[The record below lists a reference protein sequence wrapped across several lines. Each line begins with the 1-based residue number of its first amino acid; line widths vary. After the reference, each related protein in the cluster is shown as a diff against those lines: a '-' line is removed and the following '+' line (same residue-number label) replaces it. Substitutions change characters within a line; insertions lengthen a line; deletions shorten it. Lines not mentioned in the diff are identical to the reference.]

1 MSRLT
6 TFSLL
11 LAVLLLGACTK
22 GDQPAPTPAP
32 TPTPSPTPTPAPTP
46 KVTIPA
52 SSQTIF
58 TEGIAFA
65 SGEASQGGSSE
76 EAQYTT
82 VSFNATAA
90 WSTSVEATKAVD
102 WLSVE
107 PSSGGA
113 GDVTIKVTAQPN
125 NTYED
130 RAAKVTIVCGTASE
144 SFSVKQAGKTRPEP
158 DPGTGSDPG
167 SGSDS
172 GSDSGSGSS
181 SGETPAPSQPVVV
194 PVSGITLDQTSLSL
208 SVGESKTL
216 TATVSP
222 DNATDKTVNWSSS
235 DPSVASVDAGGK
247 VTAVK
252 EGSATITAKSGGKT
266 ATCAVTVHLSEGAG
280 DTEGFENGEEEDW

>member
-1 MSRLT
+1 M
-6 TFSLL
+6 
-11 LAVLLLGACTK
+11 LAVLFSGACTK
-22 GDQPAPTPAP
+22 GDQPASAPSSTPASTP
-32 TPTPSPTPTPAPTP
+32 TPTPTPTPAPTP

-58 TEGIAFA
+58 TDGIAFS

-82 VSFNATAA
+82 VSFNATAS
-90 WSTSVEATKAVD
+90 WLTSVEATKAVD
-102 WLSVE
+102 WLTVE

-130 RAAKVTIVCGTASE
+130 RAAKVTIVCGTVSE

-181 SGETPAPSQPVVV
+181 SGETPTPSLPVVV
-194 PVSGITLDQTSLSL
+194 PVSGISLNLTSLSL
-208 SVGESKTL
+208 TVGESKTL

-222 DNATDKTVNWSSS
+222 DNATDKTVTWSSS

-252 EGSATITAKSGGKT
+252 EGSATITAKSGEKT
-266 ATCAVTVHLSEGAG
+266 ATCAVTVQFSAGAG

>member
-1 MSRLT
+1 M
-6 TFSLL
+6 
-11 LAVLLLGACTK
+11 GACTK